1 MVRRPA
7 RLLLATMLV
16 TLGGPTVSAVPA
28 VADSRPST
36 TTKAYTEAATA
47 SGASQC
53 SSPVSVRK
61 GAWVCPD
68 TSKIRANGGT
78 CSVLG
83 CWYYVA
89 NYWAEFSG
97 DGIYGYNGTT
107 LGSTEFFI
115 EVKFSGGSS
124 TSKPFQFE
132 STRGT
137 KQVRASGERLY
148 FSTAHPEGYPV
159 SGGSTYQM
167 WSGGPYGAG
176 ALVNGFG
183 SGGYTAYEGSVAH
196 AGVAHQFDWTDPSSS
211 YPGRWYTFIKSPKFH
226 RNSAGAYNLDDPPQL
241 GSAWYG
247 SGWSPS

>member
-1 MVRRPA
+1 MSIRLA
-7 RLLLATMLV
+7 RLLLAAMLV
-16 TLGGPTVSAVPA
+16 IVGGLTVSAAPA
-28 VADSRPST
+28 VAGSIPVAAE
-36 TTKAYTEAATA
+36 KAYT
-47 SGASQC
+47 GAVTTTGADQC
-53 SSPVSVRK
+53 SSPVNARK
-61 GAWVCPD
+61 GAWICPD
-68 TSKIRANGGT
+68 TSKARSNAGT
-78 CSVLG
+78 CSALG

-107 LGSTEFFI
+107 LGYTEFFI
-115 EVKFSGGSS
+115 EVQFSGGSS

-148 FSTAHPEGYPV
+148 FSSAHPEGYPV
-159 SGGSTYQM
+159 SGGATYKT

-183 SGGYTAYEGSVAH
+183 SGGYTAYEGTVPH

-226 RNSAGAYNLDDPPQL
+226 RNSAGAYNLDNPPQL